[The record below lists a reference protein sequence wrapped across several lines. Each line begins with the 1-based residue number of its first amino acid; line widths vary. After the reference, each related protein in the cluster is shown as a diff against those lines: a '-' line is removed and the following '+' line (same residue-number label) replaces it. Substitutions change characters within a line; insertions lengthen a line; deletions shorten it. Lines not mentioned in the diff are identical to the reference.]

1 MGQHRLQHTNDLKA
15 AAVVRLDKSC
25 KAQGSIVTEFG
36 ITRCLLPR
44 FDGAICS
51 LEWKGALWDK
61 SFTAAPRPRTQPEP
75 QYSDPL
81 ADRVMRSM
89 IPRSASYNRG
99 AEPRTRHQCQNSRQ
113 VA

>member
-44 FDGAICS
+44 FNGAICS
-51 LEWKGALWDK
+51 LEWKEALWDK
-61 SFTAAPRPRTQPEP
+61 YVTAAP
-75 QYSDPL
+75 
-81 ADRVMRSM
+81 
-89 IPRSASYNRG
+89 
-99 AEPRTRHQCQNSRQ
+99 
-113 VA
+113 